1 MICFIVLYTPSKDKN
16 NMNELKHI
24 KKYKTLQCN
33 KKSEKQHSA
42 GITRFNV

>member
-24 KKYKTLQCN
+24 KKIQN
-33 KKSEKQHSA
+33 
-42 GITRFNV
+42 ITMQQKVREST